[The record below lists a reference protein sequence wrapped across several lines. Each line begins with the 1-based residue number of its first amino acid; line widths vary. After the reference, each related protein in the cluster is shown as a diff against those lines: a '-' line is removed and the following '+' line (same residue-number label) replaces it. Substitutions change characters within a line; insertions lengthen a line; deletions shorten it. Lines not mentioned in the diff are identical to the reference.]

1 MTTRCAEFRPVPH
14 PAPGQVNRELPRHAR
29 RHPLLRPRHPEAHP
43 LHRARA
49 PHPKPSQRLP
59 PRRQPCRA
67 RPTPRS
73 ASQVLPRRLLLLAA
87 GMETAGGFGEL
98 SSFGQGGTFQM
109 IGDQAPLTLRQAASP
124 APGLPPPFPPGT
136 PPPPPSPRQ
145 ASAIVPSVRGFKI
158 AENQSPQPQD
168 RVFFTFDYFSDLN
181 GALNRRFE
189 SPVDNLTGISLH
201 LRL

>member
-1 MTTRCAEFRPVPH
+1 MLLFFSCQELVNNDQQRALTSRTPPRESSRSPTRAVSWVNRLFCSETDCTQVYSSWLRTLVSSYRAVTLGETNRNRWRTRIRLDLAWSSAGRVTTRCAEFRPVPH

-73 ASQVLPRRLLLLAA
+73 ASQVLLRRLLPPAWSRW
-87 GMETAGGFGEL
+87 G
-98 SSFGQGGTFQM
+98 
-109 IGDQAPLTLRQAASP
+109 ASV
-124 APGLPPPFPPGT
+124 
-136 PPPPPSPRQ
+136 S
-145 ASAIVPSVRGFKI
+145 
-158 AENQSPQPQD
+158 
-168 RVFFTFDYFSDLN
+168 
-181 GALNRRFE
+181 
-189 SPVDNLTGISLH
+189 
-201 LRL
+201 